1 MDEDFL
7 NFLEDFVD
15 MLNGVE
21 ASIVK
26 MKLQIAK
33 FVGVSEEKQE
43 KPKWDPAKIKWVQV
57 TGASGPY
64 ERYPAEG
71 AKPEATEDYKNLLE
85 DLKSHN
91 GKLVRGDYF
100 YWLFSGD
107 QATVG
112 RKPRKRA
119 STFVPSS
126 SRMPSSAKPN
136 TLSA

>member
-1 MDEDFL
+1 VKAALDEDFAS
-7 NFLEDFVD
+7 FLEDFVD
-15 MLNGVE
+15 MLNGME

-26 MKLQIAK
+26 MRQQIAK
-33 FVGVSEEKQE
+33 LVGVSEEK
-43 KPKWDPAKIKWVQV
+43 PAWDPAKIKWVQV

-71 AKPEATEDYKNLLE
+71 AKPEATEDYKNMIE
-85 DLKSHN
+85 DLKAHN

-112 RKPRKRA
+112 RKPRKELGGKA
-119 STFVPSS
+119 SG
-126 SRMPSSAKPN
+126 K
-136 TLSA
+136 

>member
-1 MDEDFL
+1 VKALDEDFA
-7 NFLEDFVD
+7 NFLEDFLD
-15 MLNGVE
+15 MLNAVE

-26 MKLQIAK
+26 MREQIAK
-33 FVGVSEEKQE
+33 LVGVAEEKLA
-43 KPKWDPAKIKWVQV
+43 WDPAKIKWVQV

-85 DLKSHN
+85 DLKAHN
-91 GKLVRGDYF
+91 GKLTRDGFF

-112 RKPRKRA
+112 RKPRKELGGKA
-119 STFVPSS
+119 SG
-126 SRMPSSAKPN
+126 K
-136 TLSA
+136 

>member
-1 MDEDFL
+1 MNEEDIAL
-7 NFLEDFVD
+7 VRQ
-15 MLNGVE
+15 
-21 ASIVK
+21 IVK
-26 MKLQIAK
+26 ETLYEILETEFYDAFFSLLDAFEAGVASFKQQFASRK
-33 FVGVSEEKQE
+33 GVSE

-91 GKLVRGDYF
+91 GKLTRDGYF

-112 RKPRKRA
+112 RKPRKELGVKA
-119 STFVPSS
+119 GG
-126 SRMPSSAKPN
+126 K
-136 TLSA
+136 